1 MCVHG
6 GPEAVESYIPILFFA
21 AIAALFPVVMLVV
34 MALFRQQAPNPTKLS
49 PYECG
54 VVSATDA
61 HDHRFSV
68 RYYLIAVLFVVFDVE
83 TVFLF
88 PWAVMYDKLL
98 LFGLIE
104 MAVFLYILVLG
115 YVYVWK
121 RGALSWA

>member
-1 MCVHG
+1 MG
-6 GPEAVESYIPILFFA
+6 GHTVESYVPILFFA
-21 AIAALFPVVMLVV
+21 AIAGLFPLAILVI
-34 MALFRQQAPNPTKLS
+34 MALLRPQAPNPTKLS

-54 VVSATDA
+54 IASSTDA

-88 PWAVMYDKLL
+88 PWAVIYDQLL
-98 LFGLIE
+98 VFGLIE
-104 MAVFLYILVLG
+104 MAIFLYILVLG

>member
-1 MCVHG
+1 V
-6 GPEAVESYIPILFFA
+6 
-21 AIAALFPVVMLVV
+21 
-34 MALFRQQAPNPTKLS
+34 R
-49 PYECG
+49 
-54 VVSATDA
+54 
-61 HDHRFSV
+61 HRFGDRRSRPPFSV

>member
-1 MCVHG
+1 M
-6 GPEAVESYIPILFFA
+6 ESYIPILFFA
-21 AIAALFPVVMLVV
+21 AIAALFPVVMLLV
-34 MALFRQQAPNPTKLS
+34 MALFRQQAPNATKLS

-54 VVSATDA
+54 VASSTDA

-98 LFGLIE
+98 LFGLVE